1 MIHARSIKDMLKR
14 VPLNEDFYMTLDT
27 FHLNYVDMCFKRM
40 LDEQMGMMT
49 ELEYRNY
56 QSFMKFKSE
65 YQEEFYLEIKSAK
78 KVA

>member
-14 VPLNEDFYMTLDT
+14 VPLTEDFYMTLDT

-49 ELEYRNY
+49 ELEFRNY

-65 YQEEFYLEIKSAK
+65 YQEEFYLEIKTPK
-78 KVA
+78 KAA

>member
-14 VPLNEDFYMTLDT
+14 VPLNEDFYLNLDT

-49 ELEYRNY
+49 ELEFRNY
-56 QSFMKFKSE
+56 QNFMKFKSE
-65 YQEEFYLEIKSAK
+65 YQEEFYLEIKSPK
-78 KVA
+78 KAA